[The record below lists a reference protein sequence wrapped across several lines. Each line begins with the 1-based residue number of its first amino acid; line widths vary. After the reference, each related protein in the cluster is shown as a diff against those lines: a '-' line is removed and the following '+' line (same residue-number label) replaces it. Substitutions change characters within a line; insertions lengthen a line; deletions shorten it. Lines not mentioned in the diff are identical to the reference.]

1 MKKLAIMF
9 IFFASCLQA
18 VEIEYYD
25 ERGPL
30 MVPQSTIV
38 EKLADGFSW
47 IEGPAWSSKEKFLL
61 FSDIPN
67 NVIFRWKENEGVS
80 VFLENSGLDQGKP
93 YSGKE
98 PGSNGLA
105 YTQNGELLICEH
117 GNRQISRLNK
127 NGIKTLLADRYQG
140 KRLNSP
146 NDIIEASNG
155 DVLFTDPP
163 YGLEGWFDDIQKELP
178 FQGVYLWSQ
187 GNLRLLTDAIKAPN
201 GLGISPDGTRLYV
214 SNSDPDN
221 PVWYALNFDGIS
233 VKNSRV
239 FADATPWLKG
249 RRGLPDGFIIHPEG
263 HLFAAGPGGLYVIA
277 PDGIIVAFLDF
288 GHPVSNCTWGD
299 DHTVLYVTGE
309 HVLYRIKIITKD

>member
-1 MKKLAIMF
+1 MKKLMAMF
-9 IFFASCLQA
+9 LFFASCLQA

-25 ERGPL
+25 ERGAL
-30 MVPQSTIV
+30 MVPQGTII

-47 IEGPAWSSKEKFLL
+47 VEGPAWNSNEQFLL

-67 NVIFRWKENEGVS
+67 NVIFKWKENEGVS

-105 YTQNGELLICEH
+105 YAQNGELLICEH
-117 GNRQISRLNK
+117 GNRRVTRLKK
-127 NGIKTLLADRYQG
+127 NGIKTIIADRYQE

-146 NDIIEASNG
+146 NDIIEVPNG

-163 YGLEGWFDDIQKELP
+163 YGLEGGFDDVQKELS

-201 GLGISPDGTRLYV
+201 GLGISPDGTTLYI
-214 SNSDPDN
+214 SNSDPDF
-221 PVWYALNFDGIS
+221 PVWYAFDFDGVS
-233 VKNSRV
+233 AKNSRV
-239 FADATPWLKG
+239 FADASSWMKG
-249 RRGLPDGFIIHPEG
+249 RKGLPDGFIIHQEG
-263 HLFAAGPGGLYVIA
+263 YLFAAGPGGLYVIA
-277 PDGIIVAFLDF
+277 PDGMIVAFLDF

-299 DHTVLYVTGE
+299 DNTVLYVTGE
-309 HVLYRIKIITKD
+309 HVLYRIKFKIKD